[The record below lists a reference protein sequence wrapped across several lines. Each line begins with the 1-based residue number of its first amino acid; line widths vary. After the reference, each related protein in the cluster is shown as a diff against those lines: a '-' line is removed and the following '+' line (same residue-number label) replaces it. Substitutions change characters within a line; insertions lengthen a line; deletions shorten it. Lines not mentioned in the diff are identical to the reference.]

1 MDQNYKYDVFISY
14 SRKDTAVAEKIVKA
28 FGKAGITYFI
38 DEQGIGGGLEFP
50 AVLAEAIRNSRVF
63 LFLASRNSYQSK
75 FTQSEIVYA
84 FNKKRKDEIIPYIID
99 DSDLPEELAFTFSA
113 INWRRMAKHPVDT
126 VLVNDI
132 LQKVKRSKD
141 SDASQELVD
150 NHQEQIVASPQNAM
164 NKATSFFSKF
174 EGKKVAI
181 VVLALSIIFSL
192 ITLLTPG
199 SFIHDHYSVFENI
212 GMVTLFIIF
221 GCTVIGFIRPA
232 SLCLNN
238 RSEVAKFYA
247 TALLISFFSIGAM
260 ADYDP
265 MMDKVDTLDSTD
277 QVIQSPQDAKT
288 VSENAAD

>member
-150 NHQEQIVASPQNAM
+150 NQQEQIVASPQNAL

-174 EGKKVAI
+174 NGKTLAI
-181 VVLALSIIFSL
+181 VVLALSIIFLL
-192 ITLLTPG
+192 ITLLAPG

-212 GMVTLFIIF
+212 GMVSLVIIF
-221 GCTVIGFIRPA
+221 GCTVIGLIRPA

-247 TALLISFFSIGAM
+247 TALLISFISIGTM
-260 ADYDP
+260 ADHNP
-265 MMDKVDTLDSTD
+265 IMDNIDTVDSTE
-277 QVIQSPQDAKT
+277 QVIQAPQDTNTINPK
-288 VSENAAD
+288 D